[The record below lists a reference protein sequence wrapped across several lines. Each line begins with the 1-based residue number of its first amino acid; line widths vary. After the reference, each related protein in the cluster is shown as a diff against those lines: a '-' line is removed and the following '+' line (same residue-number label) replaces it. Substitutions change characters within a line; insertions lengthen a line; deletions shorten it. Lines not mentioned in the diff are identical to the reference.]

1 LEYPARRYSDLV
13 ALAIV
18 PGPHLRA
25 GLLFA
30 FKDMP
35 NNSKTRVLVVVN
47 PNASRAEA
55 ALPGLSSWFGENC
68 DARIVVTKSKKERMR
83 ELEAHGEEADL
94 IVIGGGDGTI
104 STALSQL
111 LKLKRPFAVIPL
123 GTANDFARTLGL
135 PSDPLEAAKI
145 ALNGREHR
153 IDVGL
158 VNDRP
163 YLNVAS
169 VGVASRVTELQSKEL
184 KRRWRVVAYAIGLMR
199 AVRNLQPF
207 FVRLDLDGRP
217 TWSGLVYQVSVGNG
231 RFHGGG
237 LVVADDAA
245 IDDGKL
251 DLYLIYPG
259 RFWQLVAALMHL
271 KFGLARPD
279 ALKRLSA
286 VNVALRAD
294 RPRSVDAD
302 GELATDTPAKF
313 ELRKAALTVI
323 VPSVLPPDH
332 RGLSR
337 LPS

>member
-1 LEYPARRYSDLV
+1 
-13 ALAIV
+13 
-18 PGPHLRA
+18 
-25 GLLFA
+25 
-30 FKDMP
+30 MP
-35 NNSKTRVLVVVN
+35 NKSKPRVLVVLN
-47 PNASRAEA
+47 PDASRAAA
-55 ALPGLSSWFGENC
+55 ALSGLSSWFTDNC
-68 DARIVVTKSKKERMR
+68 HAHIIVAKSKKELMR
-83 ELEAHGEEADL
+83 ELETHGRAADL
-94 IVIGGGDGTI
+94 IVIGGGDGTV
-104 STALSQL
+104 STAVSQL
-111 LKLKRPFAVIPL
+111 LKLERPFAVIPL

-135 PSDPLEAAKI
+135 PSDPLEAAEI

-169 VGVASRVTELQSKEL
+169 VGVASKVTEVQSKEL

-207 FVRLDLDGRP
+207 FVRLDLDGRLA
-217 TWSGLVYQVSVGNG
+217 WSGLVYQVSIGNG

-237 LVVADDAA
+237 LIVADDAA

-251 DLYLIYPG
+251 NLYLIYPG

-271 KFGLARPD
+271 
-279 ALKRLSA
+279 SA
-286 VNVALRAD
+286 VSVALRAD
-294 RPRSVDAD
+294 RPRSVDVD
-302 GELATDTPAKF
+302 GELATDTPARF
-313 ELRKAALTVI
+313 ELRPAALTVI

-337 LPS
+337 PSS

>member
-1 LEYPARRYSDLV
+1 MV

-25 GLLFA
+25 GPLFA
-30 FKDMP
+30 PKDMP
-35 NNSKTRVLVVVN
+35 NKSKPRVLVVVN

-55 ALPGLSSWFGENC
+55 ALPGLSSWFTENC
-68 DARIVVTKSKKERMR
+68 QARIVVTKSKKERMR
-83 ELEAHGEEADL
+83 ELETHGKAVDL

-104 STALSQL
+104 STAVAQL
-111 LKLKRPFAVIPL
+111 MKLERPFAVIPL

-135 PSDPLEAAKI
+135 PSDPLEAAEI

-153 IDVGL
+153 IDVGV

-169 VGVASRVTELQSKEL
+169 VGVASKVAELQSKEL
-184 KRRWRVVAYAIGLMR
+184 KRRWRVVSYAIGLMR

-207 FVRLDLDGRP
+207 FVRLELDGRP
-217 TWSGLVYQVSVGNG
+217 AWSGLVYQVSVANG

-237 LVVADDAA
+237 LIVANDAA

-259 RFWQLVAALMHL
+259 RFWQLVAALVQL
-271 KFGLARPD
+271 RFGLATPD

-286 VNVALRAD
+286 ANVALRAD

-302 GELATDTPAKF
+302 GELATDTPARF
-313 ELRKAALTVI
+313 ELRKSALTVI

-337 LPS
+337 PPS

>member
-1 LEYPARRYSDLV
+1 
-13 ALAIV
+13 
-18 PGPHLRA
+18 
-25 GLLFA
+25 
-30 FKDMP
+30 MP
-35 NNSKTRVLVVVN
+35 NKSKPRVLVVVN

-55 ALPGLSSWFGENC
+55 ALPDLSSWFTENC
-68 DARIVVTKSKKERMR
+68 DARIVVTKSKTERMR
-83 ELEAHGEEADL
+83 ALETHGKEVDL

-104 STALSQL
+104 STAVSQL
-111 LKLKRPFAVIPL
+111 LKLERPFAVIPL

-135 PSDPLEAAKI
+135 PSHPLEAAEI

-169 VGVASRVTELQSKEL
+169 VGVASRVTELQSKGL
-184 KRRWRVVAYAIGLMR
+184 KRRWRAVAYAIGLMK

-207 FVRLDLDGRP
+207 FVRLDLDGRLA
-217 TWSGLVYQVSVGNG
+217 WSGLVYQVSVGNG

-271 KFGLARPD
+271 RFGLARPD

-302 GELATDTPAKF
+302 GELATDTPARF
-313 ELRKAALTVI
+313 ELRKAA
-323 VPSVLPPDH
+323 
-332 RGLSR
+332 
-337 LPS
+337 

>member
-1 LEYPARRYSDLV
+1 
-13 ALAIV
+13 
-18 PGPHLRA
+18 
-25 GLLFA
+25 
-30 FKDMP
+30 MP
-35 NNSKTRVLVVVN
+35 KKSKPRVLIVFN

-55 ALPGLSSWFGENC
+55 ALPGLSSWFAENC
-68 DARIVVTKSKKERMR
+68 HARIVVAKSKKERMR
-83 ELEAHGEEADL
+83 ALETHGKEADL

-111 LKLKRPFAVIPL
+111 MKLKRPLAVIPL

-135 PSDPLEAAKI
+135 PSDPLEAAEI

-169 VGVASRVTELQSKEL
+169 VGVASKVTELQSKEL
-184 KRRWRVVAYAIGLMR
+184 KRRWRVVAYAIGLMK
-199 AVRNLQPF
+199 VVGNLQPF
-207 FVRLDLDGRP
+207 FVRLELDGKLA
-217 TWSGLVYQVSVGNG
+217 WSGLVYQVSVANG

-251 DLYLIYPG
+251 DLYLIYPR

-271 KFGLARPD
+271 RFGLARPD

-302 GELATDTPAKF
+302 GELTTDTPAKF

-323 VPSVLPPDH
+323 VPSALPPDH

-337 LPS
+337 PPS

>member
-1 LEYPARRYSDLV
+1 
-13 ALAIV
+13 
-18 PGPHLRA
+18 
-25 GLLFA
+25 
-30 FKDMP
+30 MP
-35 NNSKTRVLVVVN
+35 NKSKRRVLVVVN

-55 ALPGLSSWFGENC
+55 ALPGLSSWFADNC
-68 DARIVVTKSKKERMR
+68 HARIVVTKSKKERMR
-83 ELEAHGEEADL
+83 ELETHGDKADL
-94 IVIGGGDGTI
+94 IVIGGGDGTV

-111 LKLKRPFAVIPL
+111 LKLNRPIAVLPL

-135 PSDPLEAAKI
+135 PSDPLQAAEI

-158 VNDRP
+158 VNDKP

-169 VGVASRVTELQSKEL
+169 VGVASKVTELQSKEL
-184 KRRWRVVAYAIGLMR
+184 KRQWRIVAYAIGLMKAMR
-199 AVRNLQPF
+199 DLRPF
-207 FVRLDLDGRP
+207 FVKLELDGRP
-217 TWSGLVYQVSVGNG
+217 SWSGLVYQVSVGNG

-271 KFGLARPD
+271 RFGLARPD
-279 ALKRLSA
+279 ALERLSA
-286 VNVALRAD
+286 VSVALRAD

-302 GELATDTPAKF
+302 GELSTDTPAEFK
-313 ELRKAALTVI
+313 LRKAALTVI
-323 VPSVLPPDH
+323 VPNVLPPDH

-337 LPS
+337 SPS

>member
-1 LEYPARRYSDLV
+1 
-13 ALAIV
+13 
-18 PGPHLRA
+18 
-25 GLLFA
+25 
-30 FKDMP
+30 MP
-35 NNSKTRVLVVVN
+35 NNSKPRVLVVVN

-83 ELEAHGEEADL
+83 ELEAHGGEADL

-104 STALSQL
+104 STALTQL

-169 VGVASRVTELQSKEL
+169 VGVASKVTELQSKEL
-184 KRRWRVVAYAIGLMR
+184 KRRWRVVAYAIGLMK
-199 AVRNLQPF
+199 VVGNLQPF
-207 FVRLDLDGRP
+207 FVRLELDGKLA
-217 TWSGLVYQVSVGNG
+217 WSGLVYQVSVANG

-237 LVVADDAA
+237 LIVADDAA

-271 KFGLARPD
+271 RFGLARSD

-286 VNVALRAD
+286 VSVALRAD

-313 ELRKAALTVI
+313 ELRKSALTVL

-337 LPS
+337 PPS

>member
-1 LEYPARRYSDLV
+1 
-13 ALAIV
+13 
-18 PGPHLRA
+18 
-25 GLLFA
+25 
-30 FKDMP
+30 
-35 NNSKTRVLVVVN
+35 
-47 PNASRAEA
+47 
-55 ALPGLSSWFGENC
+55 
-68 DARIVVTKSKKERMR
+68 
-83 ELEAHGEEADL
+83 
-94 IVIGGGDGTI
+94 
-104 STALSQL
+104 
-111 LKLKRPFAVIPL
+111 
-123 GTANDFARTLGL
+123 
-135 PSDPLEAAKI
+135 
-145 ALNGREHR
+145 
-153 IDVGL
+153 
-158 VNDRP
+158 
-163 YLNVAS
+163 
-169 VGVASRVTELQSKEL
+169 VTELQSKEL
-184 KRRWRVVAYAIGLMR
+184 KRRWRVVAYAIGLMK
-199 AVRNLQPF
+199 AVRDLQPF

-217 TWSGLVYQVSVGNG
+217 AWSGLVYQVSVGNG

>member
-1 LEYPARRYSDLV
+1 
-13 ALAIV
+13 
-18 PGPHLRA
+18 
-25 GLLFA
+25 
-30 FKDMP
+30 MP
-35 NNSKTRVLVVVN
+35 NTSKPRVLVVVN

-55 ALPGLSSWFGENC
+55 ALPGLSAWFGENC
-68 DARIVVTKSKKERMR
+68 RARIVVTRSKSERVR
-83 ELEAHGEEADL
+83 ALETHGKAVDL

-104 STALSQL
+104 STAVSQL
-111 LKLKRPFAVIPL
+111 LKLERPFAVIPL

-145 ALNGREHR
+145 ALGGRQHR

-158 VNDRP
+158 VNDKP

-169 VGVASRVTELQSKEL
+169 VGVASKVTELQSKEL
-184 KRRWRVVAYAIGLMR
+184 KRRWRVVAYAIGLMK
-199 AVRNLQPF
+199 AARNLQPF
-207 FVRLDLDGRP
+207 FVRLDLDGSP
-217 TWSGLVYQVSVGNG
+217 AWSGLVYQVSVANG

-237 LVVADDAA
+237 LIVADDAA

-271 KFGLARPD
+271 RFGFARPD

-286 VNVALRAD
+286 VNVALHAE

-313 ELRKAALTVI
+313 ELRPGALTVI
-323 VPSVLPPDH
+323 VPSALPPDH
-332 RGLSR
+332 RGLAR
-337 LPS
+337 RPS

>member
-1 LEYPARRYSDLV
+1 
-13 ALAIV
+13 
-18 PGPHLRA
+18 
-25 GLLFA
+25 
-30 FKDMP
+30 MP
-35 NNSKTRVLVVVN
+35 NRSKPRVLVVVN
-47 PNASRAEA
+47 ANASRAEA
-55 ALPGLSSWFGENC
+55 ALPGLSSWFTENC
-68 DARIVVTKSKKERMR
+68 HARIVVTKSKKERMR
-83 ELEAHGEEADL
+83 ELEAHGEEAEL
-94 IVIGGGDGTI
+94 IVIGGGDGTV

-111 LKLKRPFAVIPL
+111 LKLKRPVAVIPL

-135 PSDPLEAAKI
+135 PSDPLEAAEI

-158 VNDRP
+158 VNGKP

-169 VGVASRVTELQSKEL
+169 VGVASKVTELQSKEL
-184 KRRWRVVAYAIGLMR
+184 KRRWRIFAYAIGLMR
-199 AVRNLQPF
+199 VVRNLQPF
-207 FVRLDLDGRP
+207 FVRLDLDGRLA
-217 TWSGLVYQVSVGNG
+217 WSGLVYQVSVGNG

-237 LVVADDAA
+237 LIVADDAA

-259 RFWQLVAALMHL
+259 RFWQLVAALMNL

-286 VNVALRAD
+286 VSVALSAD

-302 GELATDTPAKF
+302 GEMATDTPAKF
-313 ELRKAALTVI
+313 ELCPATLTVI
-323 VPSVLPPDH
+323 VPSVLPPEH

-337 LPS
+337 SPT